1 MDRAAELA
9 FWFLLGFFPMALSAV
24 SVASLFHPA
33 QGSQGTFM
41 RYAGQVLP
49 SSAADLVGKV
59 LAQTMD
65 RGTAWLSLLFALWA
79 SSSAIAGV
87 TDTMNVIYGA
97 QEQRPWWRLRL
108 LSLVLALAA
117 GVLLTTALLI
127 IAFGPELLVRMIP
140 FAAGMHVWEIVRW
153 PSALLLLIGTLLC
166 LYRFAPNV
174 KQQRWKRLV
183 PGSVTA
189 AIVWVAVSAV
199 LRLYAQYLSNFGLL
213 YGSLATLIILM
224 FWFYLSGIAILI
236 GAEINSTLESASGKR

>member
-1 MDRAAELA
+1 
-9 FWFLLGFFPMALSAV
+9 MALSAV

-33 QGSQGTFM
+33 KGSQGTFM
-41 RYAGQVLP
+41 HYAGQVLP

-117 GVLLTTALLI
+117 GMLFTTALLI
-127 IAFGPELLVRMIP
+127 IAFGPELLV
-140 FAAGMHVWEIVRW
+140 
-153 PSALLLLIGTLLC
+153 
-166 LYRFAPNV
+166 
-174 KQQRWKRLV
+174 Q
-183 PGSVTA
+183 
-189 AIVWVAVSAV
+189 
-199 LRLYAQYLSNFGLL
+199 
-213 YGSLATLIILM
+213 
-224 FWFYLSGIAILI
+224 
-236 GAEINSTLESASGKR
+236 